1 MSEIIKTDIRKLS
14 PDQIKEFVLSTGQP
28 SFRAKQI
35 SEWLWQKSAHNFEV
49 MSNLPKDL
57 RGILNDH
64 FEILPIVLDK
74 SQRSLDGTIKSR
86 FILHDGHKIESVLI
100 PVPVDHR
107 FTVCVSTQVGCS
119 LTCKFCATGQMNR
132 IRNLDASEI
141 YDQYVMVNQQCL
153 EIYGH
158 PITNIVYMGMG
169 EPLLAYSS
177 TMDSIQLLTSPQGL
191 NISPKRITVSTAGIA
206 KMIKRMADEDTKVNL
221 ALSLHAAD
229 DIKRNEIMPINEQN
243 NLEVLME
250 SLIYFYEK
258 TGNKMSYEYIAF
270 RDFNDSM
277 EDAKNLIKLC
287 KSFPVKVNI
296 IEYNPIDGVDFVKAD
311 AAKIDQFSMY
321 LRKNDVMCTVRRSRG
336 KDIDAACGQLA
347 NKE

>member
-1 MSEIIKTDIRKLS
+1 MNEVVRTDIRKLS
-14 PDQIKEFVLSTGQP
+14 AEQIKEFVVASGQP
-28 SFRAKQI
+28 AFRAKQI
-35 SEWLWQKSAHNFEV
+35 SEWLWQKSARSFDV

-57 RGILNDH
+57 RITLNDH
-64 FEILPIVLDK
+64 FEILPIELDK

-86 FILHDGHKIESVLI
+86 FVLHDGHKIESVLI

-107 FTVCVSTQVGCS
+107 YTVCVSTQVGCS

-153 EIYGH
+153 DTYGH
-158 PITNIVYMGMG
+158 PLTNVVYMGMG

-177 TMDSIQLLTSPQGL
+177 TMESIQLLTSAQGL

-206 KMIKRMADEDTKVNL
+206 KMIKRMADDNTKVNL

-229 DIKRNEIMPINEQN
+229 DTKRNEIMPINEQN
-243 NLEVLME
+243 NLEVLLE
-250 SLIYFYEK
+250 SLIYFYQK
-258 TGNKMSYEYIAF
+258 TGNKISYEYIAF
-270 RDFNDSM
+270 RNFNDSID
-277 EDAKNLIKLC
+277 DAKNLIKLC
-287 KSFPVKVNI
+287 ESFPVKVNI
-296 IEYNPIDGVDFVKAD
+296 IEYNPIDGVDFIKAD
-311 AAKIDQFSMY
+311 ADKIDHFSMF

>member
-1 MSEIIKTDIRKLS
+1 MNEVIKTDIRKLS
-14 PDQIKEFVLSTGQP
+14 ADQIKEFVVASGQP
-28 SFRAKQI
+28 AFRAKQI
-35 SEWLWQKSAHNFEV
+35 SEWLWQKSARSFDV

-57 RGILNDH
+57 RITLNDH
-64 FEILPIVLDK
+64 FLILPIELDK

-107 FTVCVSTQVGCS
+107 YTVCVSTQVGCS

-132 IRNLDASEI
+132 VRNLDASEI

-153 EIYGH
+153 DTYGH
-158 PITNIVYMGMG
+158 PLTNIVYMGMG

-177 TMDSIQLLTSPQGL
+177 TMESIQLLTSPQGL

-206 KMIKRMADEDTKVNL
+206 KMIRRMADDNTKVNL

-229 DIKRNEIMPINEQN
+229 DTKRNEIMPINEQN
-243 NLEVLME
+243 NLEVLLE
-250 SLIYFYEK
+250 SLIYFYQK
-258 TGNKMSYEYIAF
+258 TGNKISYEYITF
-270 RDFNDSM
+270 RNFNDSID
-277 EDAKNLIKLC
+277 DAKNLIKLC

-296 IEYNPIDGVDFVKAD
+296 IEYNPIDGVDFIKAD
-311 AAKIDQFSMY
+311 ADKIDHFSMF